1 MGKPLRLVPRT
12 GAEDAVMEEGLE
24 EIRQM
29 VLQIQALQKQGF
41 ETVRPLGEQIIS
53 GEITDQ
59 REIDRIMDLLMDF
72 SDYTPSRELFLQCC
86 DAIRKNDPDI
96 ADEYAEIYKTICS
109 SDEDMDED

>member
-1 MGKPLRLVPRT
+1 
-12 GAEDAVMEEGLE
+12 MEEGFE
-24 EIRQM
+24 EIPQM

-41 ETVRPLGEQIIS
+41 ETVRPLGEQIMS

-72 SDYTPSRELFLQCC
+72 SDYAPSRELFFQCC
-86 DAIRKNDPDI
+86 DAIRKNDPAI
-96 ADEYAEIYKTICS
+96 AEDYVKLYNMIYS

>member
-1 MGKPLRLVPRT
+1 
-12 GAEDAVMEEGLE
+12 MEEGFE

-59 REIDRIMDLLMDF
+59 QEIDRIMDLLLDF
-72 SDYTPSRELFLQCC
+72 ADYTPSGEMFHQCC
-86 DAIRKNDPDI
+86 DAIRKNAPSI
-96 ADEYAEIYKTICS
+96 ADEYVELYKSIYS
-109 SDEDMDED
+109 SDDDMDKD

>member
-1 MGKPLRLVPRT
+1 
-12 GAEDAVMEEGLE
+12 MEEGFE

-29 VLQIQALQKQGF
+29 VLEIQALQKQGF

-72 SDYTPSRELFLQCC
+72 SDYAPSRELFLQCC
-86 DAIRKNDPDI
+86 DAIRKNAPAI
-96 ADEYAEIYKTICS
+96 AEEYAKLYNMICS
-109 SDEDMDED
+109 PDEGMDED

>member
-1 MGKPLRLVPRT
+1 
-12 GAEDAVMEEGLE
+12 MEEGFE

-72 SDYTPSRELFLQCC
+72 SDYAPSRELFFQCC
-86 DAIRKNDPDI
+86 DAIRKNDPAI
-96 ADEYAEIYKTICS
+96 AEEYAKLYNTIYSPDEY
-109 SDEDMDED
+109 MDED